1 MSAVGPCVINYHV
14 SWVQSVHCLI
24 TFCQNL
30 LLCVKIRLTEKISLN
45 SAVIAFEIAQKSDKL
60 LKCGGI
66 LQIWRMKW
74 GLAKI
79 KNECKVVF
87 GVSH

>member
-1 MSAVGPCVINYHV
+1 MIIPCQQLVPVSSITMLVGFKQFIA
-14 SWVQSVHCLI
+14 
-24 TFCQNL
+24 
-30 LLCVKIRLTEKISLN
+30 LLCVKIKLTKKISAT
-45 SAVIAFEIAQKSDKL
+45 SVVIALEIAQKSDKL
-60 LKCGGI
+60 LKCGGR